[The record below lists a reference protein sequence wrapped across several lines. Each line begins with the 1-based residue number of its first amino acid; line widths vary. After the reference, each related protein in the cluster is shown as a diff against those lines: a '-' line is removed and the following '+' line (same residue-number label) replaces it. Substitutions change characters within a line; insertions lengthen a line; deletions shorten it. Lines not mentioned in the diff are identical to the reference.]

1 MAERIRDEVAGM
13 FRDKLGVSV
22 SGTGQ
27 SYRKPYSHRFDTVP
41 YPQGTRIPDFSKFS
55 GEGGKSTHEH
65 ISQFIAH
72 LGELADGEAY
82 RVRLFSLSLT
92 DTAFAWYAALPPNS
106 INS

>member
-1 MAERIRDEVAGM
+1 
-13 FRDKLGVSV
+13 V
-22 SGTGQ
+22 SGTWQ

-55 GEGGKSTHEH
+55 GEGGKSTHER

-92 DTAFAWYAALPPNS
+92 DTAFAWYTALPPNF
-106 INS
+106 INSWEELEQKFFMNTFSQEHMN

>member
-1 MAERIRDEVAGM
+1 M

-27 SYRKPYSHRFDTVP
+27 SYWKPYNLRFDTVP
-41 YPQGTRIPDFSKFS
+41 YPQGTRIPDFSNFS
-55 GEGGKSTHEH
+55 GKGEKSTHEH

-82 RVRLFSLSLT
+82 HVRLFSLSLT